1 MKIRTKLIFLLIF
14 TLLFG
19 FAFPLTFIFLYNSR
33 NILTET
39 TLGICENLAKNIAYT
54 AIEELILDNTYDT
67 TNASLRRIKTEG
79 SISGLVNMQVI
90 NREGI
95 IIASFNDSELNKQIQ
110 SSLELEYYKNLEK
123 ISSIEEAKITMKIT
137 VPKTRI

>member
-95 IIASFNDSELNKQIQ
+95 IIASFNDSELNLP
-110 SSLELEYYKNLEK
+110 SS
-123 ISSIEEAKITMKIT
+123 
-137 VPKTRI
+137 